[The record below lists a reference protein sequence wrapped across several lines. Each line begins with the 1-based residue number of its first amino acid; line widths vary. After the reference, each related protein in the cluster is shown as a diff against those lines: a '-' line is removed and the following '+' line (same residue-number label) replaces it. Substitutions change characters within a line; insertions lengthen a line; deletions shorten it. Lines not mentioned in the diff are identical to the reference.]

1 MSELVNVRLDSGILY
16 IGINRREKKNCV
28 NHATAKQLV
37 AAFERFNSDPKVKI
51 GILYG
56 EGNNFCSG
64 YDLSEVST
72 LTSTK
77 FDADF
82 PQKYRYMGP
91 SIMEL
96 KKPLIAA
103 IEGYAAAGGLEL
115 SLMADIRVCSR
126 SAVFGV
132 FCRRVGVPLID
143 GGTVRLPRII
153 GLGRSLDMTI
163 TGRPIT
169 AEEALHWGL
178 VTKVVDDGEALNAAS
193 ELARQI
199 IKHPYNCMLA
209 DRRSM
214 LSSLNATEKDAYAF
228 ELNSL
233 SVLPDAIQGAAQFIK
248 ENKKK
253 KMSKI

>member
-1 MSELVNVRLDSGILY
+1 MSELVNVRLDNGILY
-16 IGINRREKKNCV
+16 IGINRPEKRNCV
-28 NHATAKQLV
+28 NHDTAKQLV
-37 AAFERFNSDPKVKI
+37 AAFQRFNGDPKVKI

-64 YDLSEVST
+64 YDLSEVSA
-72 LTSTK
+72 LTSTN

-103 IEGYAAAGGLEL
+103 IEGYAVAGGLEL

-153 GLGRSLDMTI
+153 GLGRSLNMTL

-169 AEEALHWGL
+169 SEEALHWGL
-178 VTKVVDDGEALNAAS
+178 VTKVVNDGQALNAAS
-193 ELARQI
+193 ELAKQI

-214 LSSLNATEKDAYAF
+214 LNSMNATEKYAYAF

-233 SVLPDAIQGAAQFIK
+233 SVLPDAIQGATQFIK

-253 KMSKI
+253 KSKI